1 MRQLSD
7 CGTFNIIF
15 LLHKRNINSKTIM
28 TQHLSHPSAPAL
40 HPQYGIVSEEKIV
53 KRQAFNTR
61 NWDTALNK
69 NMFCCVKPE
78 HKSYEKWSCLSDLK
92 KNKSD

>member
-1 MRQLSD
+1 
-7 CGTFNIIF
+7 
-15 LLHKRNINSKTIM
+15 M

-69 NMFCCVKPE
+69 NMFRCVKPE

-92 KNKSD
+92 RISRINSKYNESVPKQIN